1 MENEKFQ
8 KTVLESF
15 TDLREGQVSL
25 KERFDR
31 SEERTI
37 ELFNKLNDKMIEG
50 YQMLADQI
58 SSNTQAINSN
68 TEAINRINDRLD
80 KSDKIEKRLNELESE
95 IRELRNKL
103 SQ

>member
-1 MENEKFQ
+1 MENKEFQ
-8 KTVLESF
+8 KTVLENF
-15 TDLREGQVSL
+15 TELREGQVSL

-37 ELFNKLNDKMIEG
+37 ELFTKLNEKIDFVYEKMMEG
-50 YQMLADQI
+50 FQKVADQFD
-58 SSNTQAINSN
+58 
-68 TEAINRINDRLD
+68 RINGRLD
-80 KSDKIEKRLNELESE
+80 KTDRLEKRLDDLESE